1 MLSNSNTDNG
11 SSQPLAS
18 EGLAQASAERSG
30 LAAAPSNAKAEMDEK
45 LKKMLSEYEE
55 RFDDVDEKLK

>member
-18 EGLAQASAERSG
+18 EEPALASAARSG
-30 LAAAPSNAKAEMDEK
+30 SAADQPNARAEMEEK

>member
-1 MLSNSNTDNG
+1 M
-11 SSQPLAS
+11 
-18 EGLAQASAERSG
+18 E
-30 LAAAPSNAKAEMDEK
+30 EK